1 MNFETITMN
10 LIKFKIINVNMNK
23 TEKLLSSKRC

>member
-23 TEKLLSSKRC
+23 IEKLRIIK

>member
-1 MNFETITMN
+1 MNFKTIMMN

-23 TEKLLSSKRC
+23 TEKLRIIK

>member
-23 TEKLLSSKRC
+23 TEKLRIIK

>member
-1 MNFETITMN
+1 MNFKTITMN

-23 TEKLLSSKRC
+23 IEKLRIIK